1 MRPFVNRVRYTPD
14 VASRPERLEK
24 DLANAKILASQL
36 EEEAAILRKTK
47 LQKQPAADQ
56 TAEGGEGGDGQD
68 SKGDVAMADGQVEED
83 EEDEPKERGSDA
95 VERRIEKVMGE
106 MRDQGLVD
114 TDDEKAFQDKK
125 VGGHR
130 LVLLTILT
138 SSL

>member
-125 VGGHR
+125 VGDR
-130 LVLLTILT
+130 RFVLLTILT

>member
-130 LVLLTILT
+130 FVLLTILT

>member
-1 MRPFVNRVRYTPD
+1 MRYTPD

-130 LVLLTILT
+130 FVLLTILT

>member
-106 MRDQGLVD
+106 MRDKGLVD